1 LDLSVWTEEII
12 VGIVSEIPESAVR
25 AATDVRVVFS
35 RLRRRLREV
44 ARFGEL
50 TPSQTSVLSRLEK
63 GGPASSSDL
72 AAAEQVR
79 PQSMAATIAAI
90 EQHGLITRTPD
101 PADGRKQLISLSD
114 LGRER
119 ISDSRR
125 AREEWM
131 ARALTDDFTEDERR
145 TIIEA
150 LALLDR
156 LAGR

>member
-1 LDLSVWTEEII
+1 MTD
-12 VGIVSEIPESAVR
+12 IPDSATH
-25 AATDVRVVFS
+25 AATEVRVVFS

-44 ARFGEL
+44 AKLDEL
-50 TPSQTSVLSRLEK
+50 TPSQTSVLSRLDK
-63 GGPASSSDL
+63 GGPASSSAL

-90 EQHGLITRTPD
+90 EQAGLIIRTPD
-101 PADGRKQLISLSD
+101 PADGRKQLISLSA

-119 ISDSRR
+119 IGVSRQ

-131 ARALTDDFTEDERR
+131 ARALADDFTEDERR
-145 TIIEA
+145 TIIAA

-156 LAGR
+156 LADR

>member
-1 LDLSVWTEEII
+1 MTD
-12 VGIVSEIPESAVR
+12 IPESAAH
-25 AATDVRVVFS
+25 AATEVRVVFS

-44 ARFGEL
+44 AKLDEL
-50 TPSQTSVLSRLEK
+50 TPSQTSVLSRLDK
-63 GGPASSSDL
+63 GGPASSSAL

-90 EQHGLITRTPD
+90 EQAGLVTRTPD

-119 ISDSRR
+119 IGVSRQ

-131 ARALTDDFTEDERR
+131 ARALTDDFTEDERQ
-145 TIIEA
+145 TIIAA

-156 LAGR
+156 LADR

>member
-1 LDLSVWTEEII
+1 MTDV
-12 VGIVSEIPESAVR
+12 PESAAH
-25 AATDVRVVFS
+25 AATEVRVVFS

-44 ARFGEL
+44 AKLDEL
-50 TPSQTSVLSRLEK
+50 TPSQTSVLSRLDK
-63 GGPASSSDL
+63 GGPASSSAL

-90 EQHGLITRTPD
+90 EQAGLITRTPD

-119 ISDSRR
+119 IGVSRQ

-131 ARALTDDFTEDERR
+131 ARALADDFTEDERQ
-145 TIIEA
+145 TIIAA

-156 LAGR
+156 LADR

>member
-1 LDLSVWTEEII
+1 MTD
-12 VGIVSEIPESAVR
+12 IPESAAH
-25 AATDVRVVFS
+25 AATEVRVVFS

-44 ARFGEL
+44 AKLDEL
-50 TPSQTSVLSRLEK
+50 TPSQTSVLSRLQ
-63 GGPASSSDL
+63 GGPASSSAL

-90 EQHGLITRTPD
+90 EQAGLITRTPD
-101 PADGRKQLISLSD
+101 PADGRKQLISLSA

-119 ISDSRR
+119 ISVSRQ

-131 ARALTDDFTEDERR
+131 ARALADDFTEDERQ
-145 TIIEA
+145 TIIAA

-156 LAGR
+156 LADR

>member
-1 LDLSVWTEEII
+1 MTD
-12 VGIVSEIPESAVR
+12 IPDSAAH
-25 AATDVRVVFS
+25 AATEVRVVFS

-44 ARFGEL
+44 AKLDEL
-50 TPSQTSVLSRLEK
+50 TPSQTSVLSRLDK
-63 GGPASSSDL
+63 GGPASSSAL

-90 EQHGLITRTPD
+90 EQAGLISRTPD

-119 ISDSRR
+119 VGVSRQ

-131 ARALTDDFTEDERR
+131 ARALADDFTEDERQ
-145 TIIEA
+145 TIIAA

-156 LAGR
+156 LADR